1 MIYPGREHAVH
12 RRDRGR
18 VRRGSRWAA
27 SPPSSLASHHVVYI
41 HYEEGDPGLDASS
54 ATTAAASSAAAIAQ
68 RLRFR
73 GATDRPAPGRLEC
86 RCRCWTRA
94 PALVVQD
101 GVNEAMSLHGA
112 DIMGADGAATFR
124 RRLRDAFLRAGAASI
139 ACDRLLKGRDAR
151 CRDAHG
157 SVHKGNALNGARIL
171 LENVEPFGHGL
182 RGVSYVFSHEGSPR
196 SSARQRAA
204 HQDPVKVLP
213 RLGLRAIPPD
223 LSRFGEAAVQP
234 GPQARSGKRCW
245 R

>member
-1 MIYPGREHAVH
+1 MLGVDAGHDHAAFAVSGAPDGRPQA
-12 RRDRGR
+12 D
-18 VRRGSRWAA
+18 WINDAA
-27 SPPSSLASHHVVYI
+27 
-41 HYEEGDPGLDASS
+41 E
-54 ATTAAASSAAAIAQ
+54 
-68 RLRFR
+68 
-73 GATDRPAPGRLEC
+73 
-86 RCRCWTRA
+86 TRA
-94 PALVVQD
+94 PTLVVQD
-101 GVNEAMSLHGA
+101 GVNEAMSLRRGHHG
-112 DIMGADGAATFR
+112 R
-124 RRLRDAFLRAGAASI
+124 RWRCDVPAQARDAFLRAGAASI

-182 RGVSYVFSHEGSPR
+182 RGVSYVFSHKGSPR